1 MNIKEIKLAAA
12 MAARFIALSKEI
24 KEIKSA
30 TGGGYGWIESGAAS
44 GALRRAS
51 LDLTRQLA
59 VMRRAG

>member
-12 MAARFIALSKEI
+12 MAARFIALTKEI
-24 KEIKSA
+24 ES
-30 TGGGYGWIESGAAS
+30 IEHKDYSYVQSGAAS

-51 LDLTRQLA
+51 MDLTRRLA

>member
-1 MNIKEIKLAAA
+1 MNIKEIRTAAA

-24 KEIKSA
+24 ES
-30 TGGGYGWIESGAAS
+30 IEHKDYSYVQAGKAS

-59 VMRRAG
+59 VMRKPT

>member
-1 MNIKEIKLAAA
+1 MKAKEIKLAAA

-24 KEIKSA
+24 KTTNCGVIEIVDAGK
-30 TGGGYGWIESGAAS
+30 ES

-59 VMRRAG
+59 VMRRP